1 MEENQMQAPV
11 GAPVQSENVGFPG
24 SMQSQSSGKKSNK
37 LIFIIII
44 IFLLFI
50 GGITFLVFKS
60 SRTTGEEPVPTESGL
75 PEPTS
80 SPASSPTP
88 TPVAINKS
96 DVKIQVLNGTGVA
109 GEAGVLQS
117 ALTALGYKKIDVGNA
132 SDTSATNTSVIF
144 SSTLPSDIVSEI
156 TTKLKAMYVTVD
168 ASSSSTGS
176 TYDVKVTTGP
186 RKGQTTSE
194 TSTPTASVSPTA
206 TP

>member
-1 MEENQMQAPV
+1 MQAPV
-11 GAPVQSENVGFPG
+11 GAPIQSENVGFPG

-60 SRTTGEEPVPTESGL
+60 SRTTGEEPVPTEPGLSG
-75 PEPTS
+75 PTS
-80 SPASSPTP
+80 SPTSSPTP
-88 TPVAINKS
+88 TPVAVNKS

-117 ALTALGYKKIDVGNA
+117 ALAALGYKKIDVGNA
-132 SDTSATNTSVIF
+132 SDTSATNTSVVF
-144 SSTLPSDIVSEI
+144 SSTLPADIVSEI
-156 TTKLKAMYVTVD
+156 TTKLKAMYVSVD
-168 ASSSSTGS
+168 ASSSGTGS
-176 TYDVKVTTGP
+176 TYDVKITTGP
-186 RKGQTTSE
+186 RKGQTTTTSA
-194 TSTPTASVSPTA
+194 TSTPAASTSPTA